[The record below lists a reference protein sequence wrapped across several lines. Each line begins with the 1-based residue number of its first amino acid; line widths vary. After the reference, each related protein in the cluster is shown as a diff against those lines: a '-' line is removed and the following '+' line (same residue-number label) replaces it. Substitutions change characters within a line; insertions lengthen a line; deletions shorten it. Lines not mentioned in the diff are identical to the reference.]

1 MNIISSDFKR
11 SISLGGSDT
20 WKTLCATIKYYFSS
34 QKSEYEHVFLFI
46 EDNYLSS
53 KECLTAAKEFNFLR
67 DALSQIAPSKII
79 YDDKKPD
86 QLPPWVRTSVPLSPP
101 VLITLPPGRA
111 MIYWLKSLRFLCMR
125 HIPKRTSRLSDV

>member
-86 QLPPWVRTSVPLSPP
+86 QLPPWGKDISPVITSCANYLTTGSGDDLLAEIVKILVYAAYSKADIK
-101 VLITLPPGRA
+101 V
-111 MIYWLKSLRFLCMR
+111 
-125 HIPKRTSRLSDV
+125 V

>member
-1 MNIISSDFKR
+1 M
-11 SISLGGSDT
+11 
-20 WKTLCATIKYYFSS
+20 FSN
-34 QKSEYEHVFLFI
+34 EHVFLFI

-86 QLPPWVRTSVPLSPP
+86 QLPPWGKDISPVITSCANYLTTGSGDDLLAEIVKILVYAAYSKADIK
-101 VLITLPPGRA
+101 V
-111 MIYWLKSLRFLCMR
+111 
-125 HIPKRTSRLSDV
+125 V